1 MKKLLVAILSL
12 SLVLGLAIPAF
23 AEEANNANV
32 NTNVNVDANEI
43 TPYALTISSYDLTQA
58 SKSGNTISASAFT
71 KGKSNA
77 TKSYVRI
84 DLYRKASGASSYTLW
99 KSGTT
104 RQNSSGGRVDASEKW
119 TTVSGYTYK
128 VQSTHTAYAGSTKET
143 RTVSKIF

>member
-1 MKKLLVAILSL
+1 MKKFLVAILSL
-12 SLVLGLAIPAF
+12 SLVLGVAIPVF
-23 AEEANNANV
+23 AEEANN
-32 NTNVNVDANEI
+32 TNVDTNEI
-43 TPYALTISSYDLTQA
+43 TPYALVINNYSLTHA
-58 SKSGNTISASAFT
+58 SKSGNTISATAFT
-71 KGKSNA
+71 QGKANA

-104 RQNSSGGRVDASEKW
+104 RQNLSGGRVDASEKW

-143 RTVSKIF
+143 KTLYKIL